1 MSLAHTL
8 ASAVQSARRLALVC
22 LFVASAVLLGAR
34 SAHADA
40 SPHRLHVS
48 AGLGFAFP
56 TDDDLAD
63 TDAEGTGGFGEV
75 EYVYAPVEW
84 ATPRAYAGL
93 LLTGANGDCP
103 LTPCDVSAKIG
114 FLGVKGRL
122 LAPIPYVAPFFEL
135 GFGASVGS
143 MSTRAGGIVDIERS
157 GVMYHVPFAL
167 GLALGEHHE
176 FELSLQYLLH
186 PEQRQFGGALAIG
199 FGFPLD

>member
-1 MSLAHTL
+1 MPLCHTL
-8 ASAVQSARRLALVC
+8 ASAVQRARLLALACIV
-22 LFVASAVLLGAR
+22 VPSAVLLGPRCAQ
-34 SAHADA
+34 ADD

-56 TDDDLAD
+56 TDEDLAD
-63 TDAEGTGGFGEV
+63 ADAEGTGGFGEV

-93 LLTGANGDCP
+93 LLTGANGDCQ

-135 GFGASVGS
+135 GFGASIGA
-143 MSTRAGGIVDIERS
+143 MSTRAGGIVDIEQS
-157 GVMYHVPFAL
+157 GIMYHVPFAL

-176 FELSLQYLLH
+176 FELSLQYLFH

-199 FGFPLD
+199 FGFPLG

>member
-1 MSLAHTL
+1 MPLCHTL
-8 ASAVQSARRLALVC
+8 ASVVQRARPLALAC
-22 LFVASAVLLGAR
+22 CFVPSAVLLGPR
-34 SAHADA
+34 CAHADD

-48 AGLGFAFP
+48 AGLGLSFP
-56 TDDDLAD
+56 TDQDLDDSDAD
-63 TDAEGTGGFGEV
+63 GQGGFGEV

-93 LLTGANGDCP
+93 LLTGANGDCQ

-157 GVMYHVPFAL
+157 GIMYHVPITL

-176 FELSLQYLLH
+176 FELSLQYLTH
-186 PEQRQFGGALAIG
+186 PEQRQVGAALAIG
-199 FGFPLD
+199 FGFPLG